1 MVLWVAVAPCCCCGG
16 GGGGGGHSF
25 STVLVLL
32 SCHAHSKTQVVGVVA
47 AAVEQRGM
55 IRNISFLGMV
65 MAIVVVVVDKEQG

>member
-1 MVLWVAVAPCCCCGG
+1 MVLWLAVAPCCCY
-16 GGGGGGHSF
+16 GGGGGHLF

-32 SCHAHSKTQVVGVVA
+32 SCHDHRKTHVVGVVA

-65 MAIVVVVVDKEQG
+65 GGGNRCRGC

>member
-1 MVLWVAVAPCCCCGG
+1 MVLWVTVAPCCCCCG

-32 SCHAHSKTQVVGVVA
+32 SCHAHDRKTHVVGVVA

-55 IRNISFLGMV
+55 IQNISFLGMV
-65 MAIVVVVVDKEQG
+65 GGGNRCRGC